1 LADHGQRGRLRASI
15 ALGAVSVGAITGTM
29 AIVPAS
35 ADPDPYPSWQDV
47 QQARGSTVAA
57 QAEVTRITDLLVKL
71 QDAADAAGRS
81 AQIAEEKAHQA
92 KDAEDAA
99 RAHGARLAAQAAAAR
114 KKAATSRMR
123 AGLLAA
129 HLSRAGGGDVTLN
142 LALNGARADDLL
154 YQLATMSQ
162 LSQQAAVIYKEAVE
176 DANTAAALEDQVGA
190 ATATLADRARAAS
203 TALDEAQTA
212 ASAARD
218 AVAEQQRHQDQLV
231 AQLAQLQNT
240 STRLAAQYVAGV
252 AHQRAEAAAAKQ
264 AAADRAAAEK
274 AAADKAAADKAAAEK
289 AARDEQQHASGG
301 SSSGGSSSSSGG
313 SSGGS
318 TSGGSS
324 SSSGSTSSGS
334 SSSGG
339 SPSAGGSVPQPNSA
353 AAASAVAYAR
363 DQIGEPYRFAG
374 AGPSVW
380 DCSGLTMMAYQSVG
394 IAIGGHGATAQYNHA
409 RSLGL
414 LVPYSQAQVGDL
426 IFYTDGGG
434 DMYHVAIYSGSG
446 MMIEAPYDGV
456 PVREVPV
463 RSNQRVGYVARPT
476 G

>member
-1 LADHGQRGRLRASI
+1 LRAGI

-29 AIVPAS
+29 AIVPAA
-35 ADPDPYPSWQDV
+35 ADPSPYPSWQDV
-47 QQARGSTVAA
+47 QQARGSTAAA

-71 QDAADAAGRS
+71 QDAADTAGRG
-81 AQIAEEKAHQA
+81 ALIAEEKAHQA

-99 RAHGARLAAQAAAAR
+99 RAHGAKLAAQAAVAR

-142 LALNGARADDLL
+142 LALNGGRADDLL

-162 LSQQAAVIYKEAVE
+162 LSQQAAVIYKEAVA
-176 DANTAAALEDQVGA
+176 DANTASALEDQVSA
-190 ATATLADRARAAS
+190 ATATLAERAHAAS
-203 TALDEAQTA
+203 DALDAAQTA

-231 AQLAQLQNT
+231 AQLAQLKNT
-240 STRLAAQYVAGV
+240 STRIAAQYVAGV

-264 AAADRAAAEK
+264 AAAEKVAAEK
-274 AAADKAAADKAAAEK
+274 AAAARRAAEQ
-289 AARDEQQHASGG
+289 AARQSQQAAS
-301 SSSGGSSSSSGG
+301 SSSSSGG
-313 SSGGS
+313 SDSSGGGS
-318 TSGGSS
+318 SSDSSGGGSS
-324 SSSGSTSSGS
+324 SSGS
-334 SSSGG
+334 SASAPAPSSGG
-339 SPSAGGSVPQPNSA
+339 SSVPQPNSA
-353 AAASAVAYAR
+353 TAASAVAYAR

-394 IAIGGHGATAQYNHA
+394 LAIGGHGATAQYNHA
-409 RSLGL
+409 RALGL
-414 LVPYSQAQVGDL
+414 LVPYSQARVGDL

-463 RSNQRVGYVARPT
+463 RSNQRVGSVARPT